1 MISDHPKT
9 EAKNWKKQAYADIAK
24 EDYQQ
29 RACAGTGYASYPV
42 YRPNMSREELCSIL
56 DFKNGETLPRKK
68 ADIVADIER
77 FLKKPKPVQQM
88 VLDSGKHSELVE
100 LLAQSLRHKPRVW
113 LTNAEYSQWPKEHH
127 RFGLS
132 FQYLGPYVAADGY
145 REGMPKDQLRAL
157 LELHQPEGPINATVS
172 QLRAELKK
180 RCGES
185 AKGRKD
191 IVGKLLAWSLRIGSS
206 SPFTA
211 VQCYQDEA
219 AARQD
224 EFDARRDEWAAELR
238 EERAIEAQRLQDS
251 NPKKKRQ
258 KKE

>member
-145 REGMPKDQLRAL
+145 RLEGHRDSHEDVRPHPHDERVVPQVGLDELPAAL
-157 LELHQPEGPINATVS
+157 HAPVHDSPPVGLA
-172 QLRAELKK
+172 
-180 RCGES
+180 S
-185 AKGRKD
+185 A
-191 IVGKLLAWSLRIGSS
+191 
-206 SPFTA
+206 
-211 VQCYQDEA
+211 
-219 AARQD
+219 
-224 EFDARRDEWAAELR
+224 
-238 EERAIEAQRLQDS
+238 
-251 NPKKKRQ
+251 
-258 KKE
+258 